1 LIHPTRPAACRDF
14 YCGWRMLDIFSDAWR
29 PDLSGVFA
37 QLESEDIPAQFAM
50 RTGINLMLVGPHPAK
65 TLRQSWFLDFVRTG
79 IAENIRFIERTQK
92 SERGEAD
99 PIRSLDHMTTIIA
112 QNYCRDLRR
121 RDCRLVSL
129 QPDNYVWDVL
139 DHTGEQPLTFDA
151 ICEAIDQELLLA
163 QIVREIANFPMKQ
176 RTAILIDLANRMY
189 FDSELTPLQ
198 KAFQEAGI
206 PIEMYRQPLPDNI
219 RERNQHTSLLNHAYR
234 RIVQLPCVQTYI
246 AETLQAV
253 SLNKAECKAQKN

>member
-1 LIHPTRPAACRDF
+1 VQET
-14 YCGWRMLDIFSDAWR
+14 
-29 PDLSGVFA
+29 
-37 QLESEDIPAQFAM
+37 
-50 RTGINLMLVGPHPAK
+50 
-65 TLRQSWFLDFVRTG
+65 VRR
-79 IAENIRFIERTQK
+79 IIERTQK

-99 PIRSLDHMTTIIA
+99 PIRSLDHMTTSIA

-129 QPDNYVWDVL
+129 QPDNYVWDIL
-139 DHTGEQPLTFDA
+139 DRTGEQPLTFDA

-189 FDSELTPLQ
+189 FDIELTPLQ

-234 RIVQLPCVQTYI
+234 RIAQLPCVQAYI
-246 AETLQAV
+246 AETLHAQAV
-253 SLNKAECKAQKN
+253 SLSKAERNAQKN

>member
-1 LIHPTRPAACRDF
+1 MPTNTAD
-14 YCGWRMLDIFSDAWR
+14 MLVE
-29 PDLSGVFA
+29 PLDLANETTWKNLTHSLGSFA
-37 QLESEDIPAQFAM
+37 RSLVYSYRVPSWKGQEEDIAEDIVQETM
-50 RTGINLMLVGPHPAK
+50 RRI
-65 TLRQSWFLDFVRTG
+65 
-79 IAENIRFIERTQK
+79 IERTQK

-99 PIRSLDHMTTIIA
+99 PIRSLDHMITIIA

-139 DHTGEQPLTFDA
+139 DRTGEQPLTFDA

-163 QIVREIANFPMKQ
+163 QIVREIANFPIKQ

-189 FDSELTPLQ
+189 FDIELTPLQ

-234 RIVQLPCVQTYI
+234 RIAQLLCVQAYI
-246 AETLQAV
+246 TETLHAQAM
-253 SLNKAECKAQKN
+253 SLSKAERNAQKN